1 MRRHYS
7 VDLGGGA
14 TISMRM
20 DHEPTAEELAWF
32 RQVGELIS
40 EHVRN
45 PRNPN
50 DWARDANGSPL

>member
-1 MRRHYS
+1 M
-7 VDLGGGA
+7 
-14 TISMRM
+14 SMVL
-20 DHEPTAEELAWF
+20 DHAPSAEELAWF

-40 EHVRN
+40 ENIRH